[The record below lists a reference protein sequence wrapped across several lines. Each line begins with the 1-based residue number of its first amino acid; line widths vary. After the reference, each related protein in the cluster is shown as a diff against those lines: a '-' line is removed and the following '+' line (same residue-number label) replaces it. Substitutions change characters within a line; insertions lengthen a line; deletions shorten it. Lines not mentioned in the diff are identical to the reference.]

1 MDGATV
7 DDAEYL
13 DLFMSKYKLIEC
25 SSNYSETRGNLCFYH
40 KDESTNFVADIA
52 NINNFESIKNLSYS

>member
-1 MDGATV
+1 MDGVTI

-13 DLFMSKYKLIEC
+13 DLFMSMYKLIEC
-25 SSNYSETRGNLCFYH
+25 SSNYSETRGNLCFYP

-52 NINNFESIKNLSYS
+52 NINNFESIKIS